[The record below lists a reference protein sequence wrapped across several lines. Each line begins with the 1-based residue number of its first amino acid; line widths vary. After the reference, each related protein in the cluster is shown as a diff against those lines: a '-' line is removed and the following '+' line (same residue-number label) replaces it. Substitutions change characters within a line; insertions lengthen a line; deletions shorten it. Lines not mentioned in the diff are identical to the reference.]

1 MFTYIYTNLSSSD
14 SSQKSVDFFYFFF
27 VLLKQKINRAENE
40 QEKNVSRNE
49 RGKEAMRKNE
59 REIQGVN
66 VIALLSLFINISSEW
81 DEKFSFFSFISTFE
95 FIHKETLWAE
105 ISHRKDMK
113 MLLP

>member
-1 MFTYIYTNLSSSD
+1 M
-14 SSQKSVDFFYFFF
+14 
-27 VLLKQKINRAENE
+27 LLKQKINRAENE

-66 VIALLSLFINISSEW
+66 VIAFI
-81 DEKFSFFSFISTFE
+81 SFFSFISTFE